1 MVEKLLWL
9 GDGREIAGTCPDL
22 GSLHQVAIVTLSQE
36 CSTVER
42 GGIMGAMVGNPMRQ
56 WSKGRFSFL
65 LFQFFPSR
73 T

>member
-42 GGIMGAMVGNPMRQ
+42 GGIMGAMVGNPMQ
-56 WSKGRFSFL
+56 AVV
-65 LFQFFPSR
+65 
-73 T
+73 